1 MPSEKEKQPFTPTNP
16 EESRFTQVTRES
28 KERRAQSDRRS
39 AVRRAA
45 EMQEIARQVAA
56 RTPVKPK
63 PAGSTDHAPVQDDA
77 ESMGEGIKDQPA

>member
-1 MPSEKEKQPFTPTNP
+1 MPSEKPNQPFTPSNP

-63 PAGSTDHAPVQDDA
+63 PAGSAPEPGDENNAQNN
-77 ESMGEGIKDQPA
+77 EGIKDQPA